1 MKTTNSPKNKK
12 RFIDYQERLM
22 ERLQDSELAIEYL
35 NESAQDEDQRVFLL
49 ALKDVIQMHF
59 SFKK

>member
-1 MKTTNSPKNKK
+1 
-12 RFIDYQERLM
+12 M